1 MDESFN
7 LKSRTKWTI
16 PSPCMRFLA
25 AGGEEGQVHI
35 YDTRQLRCQVER
47 LAVNSDVV
55 TDVSFS
61 PSHPALVAAS
71 LDGSIASFSTS
82 N

>member
-1 MDESFN
+1 MNGESFN

-35 YDTRQLRCQVER
+35 YDTRQLRAQVER
-47 LAVNSDVV
+47 LAD
-55 TDVSFS
+55 
-61 PSHPALVAAS
+61 
-71 LDGSIASFSTS
+71 
-82 N
+82 